1 LRKQRPPLVIYPM
14 LDFHQWR
21 WLLAMLGNCNVTA
34 YERNKA
40 RMQRLSHYSRA
51 CLEGIRNAT
60 GIEYDQRMLGTL
72 QLFRTE
78 AEMAGSSKDIKVLKE
93 LGIAHSVHDRSGC
106 LNLEPGL
113 AKSQD
118 KIVGGLL
125 LSTDETGDCFK
136 FTQRLGK
143 ITADMGVIYQ
153 MNTQIHRVDV
163 SGGEVSCVHTSEGPM
178 RADAYV
184 LALGSYSPL
193 LMRPH
198 GIQLPV
204 YPVKG
209 YSITMPITSEADAP
223 TSTVMDERH
232 KVAITR
238 LGDRIRAAGIAEI
251 SGYNTYL
258 NADRCETVLHSVSDL
273 YPAGGDFARAKFW
286 SGMRPMI
293 PDGTPLV
300 GPSPLKNL
308 YFNTGHGTLGW
319 TMAAGS
325 GKLVSDLIA
334 GKKPDI
340 DTEGLTL
347 ARYH

>member
-1 LRKQRPPLVIYPM
+1 M
-14 LDFHQWR
+14 
-21 WLLAMLGNCNVTA
+21 
-34 YERNKA
+34 
-40 RMQRLSHYSRA
+40 
-51 CLEGIRNAT
+51 
-60 GIEYDQRMLGTL
+60 
-72 QLFRTE
+72 
-78 AEMAGSSKDIKVLKE
+78 
-93 LGIAHSVHDRSGC
+93 GIAHAIHDRAGC
-106 LNLEPGL
+106 LTLEPGL
-113 AKSQD
+113 AKSQE

-136 FTQRLGK
+136 FTQRLAD
-143 ITADMGVIYQ
+143 ITRDMGVTYQ
-153 MNTQIHRVDV
+153 MQTQIHRLDLTA
-163 SGGEVSCVHTSEGPM
+163 GEVTCVHTSDGPLT
-178 RADAYV
+178 ADAYV
-184 LALGSYSPL
+184 LSLGSYSPL
-193 LMRPH
+193 LLRPH
-198 GIQLPV
+198 GIHLPV

-209 YSITMPITSEADAP
+209 YSITIPITSEADAP

-258 NADRCETVLHSVSDL
+258 NPDRCETVLHSVSDL

-300 GPSPLKNL
+300 GASPLRNL

-325 GKLVSDLIA
+325 GKLVTDIIS
-334 GKKPDI
+334 GQTPDI
-340 DTEGLTL
+340 DTEGYTL